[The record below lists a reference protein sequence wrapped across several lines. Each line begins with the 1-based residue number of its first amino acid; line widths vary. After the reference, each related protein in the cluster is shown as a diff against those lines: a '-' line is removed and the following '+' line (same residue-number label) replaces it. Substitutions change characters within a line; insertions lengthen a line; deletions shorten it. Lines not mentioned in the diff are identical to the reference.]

1 MTFPQNTPSIDQLIN
16 LPAGEIAQL
25 PVELLAALQREID
38 AAAKQMKAVTA
49 RFSTALEV
57 RYAARAAE
65 ARRACGKD
73 TGTVRIV
80 DGDFTVVADLPKR
93 VEWDQAKLAAMVERI
108 RAAGEDPAEYVEI
121 SFKVPERAYRA
132 FVCHTIN
139 PWGFPAKDRSGR
151 LGPVEE
157 PHLGRL
163 MDKIRAPGTPA
174 PLRLTFTP
182 PADGAAD
189 HPHPQS

>member
-25 PVELLAALQREID
+25 PVELLAALQSEID

-49 RFSTALEV
+49 RPSTALEV

-121 SFKVPERAYRA
+121 SFKVPERAYVAWPEAIRQGFEPARTVKTGTLKIDLLPQEDRA
-132 FVCHTIN
+132 
-139 PWGFPAKDRSGR
+139 
-151 LGPVEE
+151 
-157 PHLGRL
+157 
-163 MDKIRAPGTPA
+163 
-174 PLRLTFTP
+174 
-182 PADGAAD
+182 
-189 HPHPQS
+189 